1 MDVKKPARQSNIELL
16 RIVSMLLIIAHHFA
30 VHGGFVFAQDD
41 FSVNSLFI
49 KTILIGGK
57 LGVNIFVLISGYFL
71 CTKTAL
77 NIKKAVSLHSQIL
90 FYSLLFFIYLLT
102 VLKNPF
108 SAKGLNLFLTPII
121 HETWW
126 FATSYFVMFILSPYL
141 NKLLNTLSKK
151 EHRNLLILLGVMWS
165 GVFTLSGYR
174 LQGGNVLWFLTI
186 YALACYIRK
195 YKDAPR
201 SPSKLYF
208 YSLMVLVVSVFV
220 YVFTQYLG
228 KTTPYFT
235 ALSQRIYSMES
246 IFMATLSVLI
256 FLAFKNT
263 RIKSNRFI
271 NLISGATFGVYLLH
285 DIPFIRPQ
293 LWGKLLK
300 TATYQQKPT
309 LIPYAF
315 ACVLGIFI
323 AGTIIELIRQGL
335 WRLWFDRAYNKA
347 EKIFKK
353 GCH

>member
-30 VHGGFVFAQDD
+30 VHSGFVFAQDD
-41 FSVNSLFI
+41 FSLNSLFI

-77 NIKKAVSLHSQIL
+77 GIKKVVSLHSQIL
-90 FYSLLFFIYLLT
+90 FYSLLYFIYLLAI
-102 VLKNPF
+102 LKEPF
-108 SAKGLNLFLTPII
+108 SAKGLNFFLTPII

-126 FATSYFVMFILSPYL
+126 FATSYFVMFILSPYV
-141 NKLLNTLSKK
+141 NRLLATLSQK

-174 LQGGNVLWFLTI
+174 LQGGNVLWFFSL

-195 YKDAPR
+195 YKDEPR
-201 SPSKLYF
+201 SPAKFYF
-208 YSLMVLVVSVFV
+208 YSLLALALSVFAF
-220 YVFTQYLG
+220 VFTQYLG
-228 KTTPYFT
+228 KNHPYFT

-246 IFMATLSVLI
+246 VFMAVLSVFI

-263 RIKSNRFI
+263 RMKSNRFI
-271 NLISGATFGVYLLH
+271 NLVSGATFGVYLLH
-285 DIPFIRPQ
+285 DIPFIRPR
-293 LWGKLLK
+293 LWKNLLK
-300 TATYQQKPT
+300 TATYQQKPS

-315 ACVLGIFI
+315 ACILGIFI
-323 AGTIIELIRQGL
+323 VGTIVELIRQGL
-335 WRLWFDRAYNKA
+335 WSLWFDKAYNKA
-347 EKIFKK
+347 EKIFKRR
-353 GCH
+353 